1 MQKPE
6 FIGAFQIA
14 ADRNQDIDKV
24 KQSLIN
30 AGYDI
35 QDVEDSALAFSQGMT
50 KPVAKP
56 LPALMSM
63 LQAPSV
69 SAIKEMPKYL
79 LIAIIASAAIVLGL
93 IGYVAYRLLS
103 G

>member
-1 MQKPE
+1 
-6 FIGAFQIA
+6 
-14 ADRNQDIDKV
+14 
-24 KQSLIN
+24 
-30 AGYDI
+30 
-35 QDVEDSALAFSQGMT
+35 MT

-69 SAIKEMPKYL
+69 SAIKEMPRYL

-93 IGYVAYRLLS
+93 IGYVVYRLLS